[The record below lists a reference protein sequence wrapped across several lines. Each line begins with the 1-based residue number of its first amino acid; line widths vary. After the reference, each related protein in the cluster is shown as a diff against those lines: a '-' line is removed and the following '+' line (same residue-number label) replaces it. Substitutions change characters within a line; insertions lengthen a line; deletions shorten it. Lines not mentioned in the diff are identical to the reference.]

1 MEAPAEEEFDEVLN
15 LQSEDL
21 AKAAAFLTSGNIDAA
36 LDEFSTLIKQESHL
50 PEVIHHL
57 EDLAK
62 KQELNKKVWR
72 TLGDAYFNA
81 NHLQQALDA
90 YSHADGLIDT
100 DDSV

>member
-1 MEAPAEEEFDEVLN
+1 VEAPVEEELDEAIN

-36 LDEFSTLIKQESHL
+36 LDEFSSLIKQESHL
-50 PEVIHHL
+50 PEVISHL
-57 EDLAK
+57 QDLVK

-72 TLGDAYFNA
+72 TLGDAHFNA
-81 NHLQQALDA
+81 NHLQEALDA

-100 DDSV
+100 DDTI